1 MKISIK
7 LSLLTLLAVALN
19 MLLDSHFLAELET
32 DTYYVFFQNKRC
44 VITVVATLI
53 VGLDTLDTIMVT
65 IMDMVHTGVDV
76 VAMEDIITAT
86 TVGDETDNNPAKIKK
101 KEKLRQLQLT
111 VSASNKHWNES
122 VHNKEDSL
130 VHNISKKRK
139 KIT

>member
-1 MKISIK
+1 
-7 LSLLTLLAVALN
+7 

-53 VGLDTLDTIMVT
+53 VDLDTLDIIMVT

-101 KEKLRQLQLT
+101 EKMRQLQLT
-111 VSASNKHWNES
+111 ASASNKHWNES

-130 VHNISKKRK
+130 VHNISMKRK
-139 KIT
+139 EIT